1 MKTRSLL
8 TLALG
13 AILVLSSC
21 SQTAAGKRAIA
32 YYVNP
37 MDATIRS
44 DKPFK
49 DPMGMDYKPV
59 YVDEVAARDK
69 SAADGS
75 SPPGYAAVTIPERR
89 QRLIGMRTV
98 KARSAEIEKSLLLF
112 GTVSHDMELF
122 NGLQDY
128 VTATRFADSEALVRA
143 AERKLNLLGLTPA
156 QARVVLDAIG
166 WDPGVFFSG
175 VSGVGLIDVEVF
187 PQDAAL
193 VKPGL
198 RAEVRLSSVDGRKFT
213 GTLIGVGRS
222 VNAMTRAIPAHVLI
236 RDADFDATHLTWVD
250 VTITVP
256 LGKALVV
263 PEESVVETGTRSLVF
278 VAGDGGTFEPREIT
292 TGVRGGRYVAVTA
305 GLAPDERV
313 VLDGLFFVDA
323 ESKTTAA
330 IGQ

>member
-1 MKTRSLL
+1 MKTTSLL
-8 TLALG
+8 ALAFG
-13 AILVLSSC
+13 AILLLSSC

-44 DKPFK
+44 DRPFK

-59 YVDEVAARDK
+59 YVDELAARDK
-69 SAADGS
+69 RAAAGS
-75 SPPGYAAVTIPERR
+75 WPSGYAPVNIPEQR

-98 KARSAEIEKSLLLF
+98 KARSAEIEKNLLLF
-112 GTVSHDMELF
+112 GTVSHDVELF

-128 VTATRFADSEALVRA
+128 VTATRFADGEVLVRA
-143 AERKLNLLGLTPA
+143 AERKLNLLGLTPV

-198 RAEVRLSSVDGRKFT
+198 RAEVKLSSVDGRRFT
-213 GTLIGVGRS
+213 GSLIGVGKS
-222 VNAMTRAIPAHVLI
+222 VNAMTRTIPAHVLI
-236 RDADFDATHLTWVD
+236 RDPAFDATHLTWVD

-256 LGKALVV
+256 LGRNLVV
-263 PEESVVETGTRSLVF
+263 PEEAVLETGTRSLVF
-278 VAGDGGTFEPREIT
+278 VAMDGGTFAPREVT
-292 TGVRGGRYVAVTA
+292 TGVRGGRFVAVTA
-305 GLAPDERV
+305 GLAEDERV
-313 VLDGLFFVDA
+313 VLDGLFFIDA
-323 ESKTTAA
+323 ESKTAAA
-330 IGQ
+330 IAR